1 MRNLTATI
9 CLTLTLLLGSAG
21 VSFALPPCPE
31 KRHPT
36 TSPWL
41 NCFGTYTFAN
51 GNKYVGEF
59 RNDKPNGQGT
69 ATYPNGDQ
77 YVGEFRNSKKHGQGT
92 FTFVSGNKYV
102 GEYRDDQKHGQ
113 GTYTHPDGNKY
124 VGAWRD
130 NKQNGQGTETF
141 EGGDK
146 YVGEYSDGKQNGQ
159 GTYTFA
165 NGSKYVGEVR
175 NNKKHG
181 QGTYTYANGQIQE
194 GIWKENKFQY
204 AQKVTPTVTA
214 SKTLSMVPDLP
225 PPQLVTRTTAM
236 ADVQEA
242 LQVLDLYSGK
252 LDGIIGP
259 KTRSAIQRWQKRNG
273 YPENGEITEI
283 QIIKL
288 EQEAKSNKS
297 SSLWGDLD
305 WKIRWFICI
314 IIPLI
319 GFSKICIII
328 IRRRDIHCTWC
339 GSGIKNL
346 KYLNGIA
353 GELFWKYR
361 NNDGSRDK
369 RVKDNY
375 ETASFMSKWQ
385 CQHCDAVSKYQH
397 YVAQNPSEEA
407 KVWKGELVSPGKEE
421 RTATDYN
428 TSKDG
433 EDIDAKSANRK
444 S

>member
-1 MRNLTATI
+1 MGLSLRGNGSKTTHTPFSLPPTDNLCDTPSMRNLTATL
-9 CLTLTLLLGSAG
+9 CLTIAVLLGSVG
-21 VSFALPPCPE
+21 ESFALPECP
-31 KRHPT
+31 
-36 TSPWL
+36 
-41 NCFGTYTFAN
+41 GTYNKTTWSNCTGGTILPEGTTPGNTGDLYQGAWVNGKPEGHGVLTFRK
-51 GNKYVGEF
+51 NKRLSYVGEF
-59 RNDKPNGQGT
+59 KDGAANGIGTLTGAKGTYIGEFKNDKIN
-69 ATYPNGDQ
+69 
-77 YVGEFRNSKKHGQGT
+77 GQGT
-92 FTFVSGNKYV
+92 FTFGPSS
-102 GEYRDDQKHGQ
+102 Q
-113 GTYTHPDGNKY
+113 
-124 VGAWRD
+124 WS
-130 NKQNGQGTETF
+130 
-141 EGGDK
+141 GDK
-146 YVGEYSDGKQNGQ
+146 YVGEHSDGKRNGQ

-165 NGSKYVGEVR
+165 NGRVK
-175 NNKKHG
+175 
-181 QGTYTYANGQIQE
+181 E
-194 GIWKENKFQY
+194 GIWKDNKFQY

-236 ADVQEA
+236 ADVQKA

-288 EQEAKSNKS
+288 EQEAKSYKS

-305 WKIRWFICI
+305 WKIRWFIYI

-328 IRRRDIHCTWC
+328 SRRRDIHCTWC